1 MFTNTNTSFRLIE
14 ALTGVQMT
22 EGKLAL
28 WLQPIL
34 KQLQSACFYYFWWEK
49 RVSLWKTIAR
59 QKTIVFCHW
68 FVFKPS
74 HAFVTVDCWWKV
86 ICPISH
92 YCTFTLDPCWCQA
105 LQTDITNRVG
115 IKHWLPS
122 LMDSWSKSSGAIHR
136 HSTHNLHPRDP
147 RRRRQSQSC
156 FAYLCYL
163 PSAQPGEVWWAGL
176 GVWRRRPSSDP
187 VSCVTLQAARA
198 AAHQSPD
205 HLPTFTL
212 RCPVFRAQRRPL
224 YFCAWRNPY
233 NPSSIRWIAEGA
245 YRGSDTYQRWHIA
258 SHKRVT
264 SHVAKSEWHLWRHCP
279 TQFVINHPDAANIFL
294 QTSTIWACHPILQ
307 TTNVI
312 FNQWRREE
320 KQLF

>member
-59 QKTIVFCHW
+59 QKTIVFATGSSSNHHMLLW
-68 FVFKPS
+68 LWTVDERLFVQFPTIAPS
-74 HAFVTVDCWWKV
+74 HN
-86 ICPISH
+86 
-92 YCTFTLDPCWCQA
+92 DPCWCQV

-163 PSAQPGEVWWAGL
+163 PWAQPDEVWWAGL

-233 NPSSIRWIAEGA
+233 NPSSIRRRISRIRHVSKMTHRVAQKSNFPCGKERVAPVAPLSNPICNQSSRCGK
-245 YRGSDTYQRWHIA
+245 HI
-258 SHKRVT
+258 S
-264 SHVAKSEWHLWRHCP
+264 
-279 TQFVINHPDAANIFL
+279 ANLHNLSF
-294 QTSTIWACHPILQ
+294 S
-307 TTNVI
+307 
-312 FNQWRREE
+312 FNSSNNSNAFQSGLCQWRREE